1 MFLWTDPCTH
11 KIFLIL
17 SDHSNMVKNV
27 TLSLYHSFYNI
38 NNKKI
43 FIFLLLTN
51 SIQHLNNNKKCT
63 IQVAGIV
70 YWKLYN
76 EIDYINKGSPEA
88 GDVLVL
94 NLKGNKLDIQ
104 I

>member
-1 MFLWTDPCTH
+1 M
-11 KIFLIL
+11 
-17 SDHSNMVKNV
+17 
-27 TLSLYHSFYNI
+27 
-38 NNKKI
+38 
-43 FIFLLLTN
+43 
-51 SIQHLNNNKKCT
+51 
-63 IQVAGIV
+63 